1 MLQNFWVKKI
11 SPRNFIH
18 ADYQL
23 VTMSIFEIFSQNF
36 LHTDNQRV
44 TRLNA
49 SNLMKLY
56 NMLIF
61 SD

>member
-1 MLQNFWVKKI
+1 MQQNFGVKKI

-36 LHTDNQRV
+36 LRSDYQRV

-49 SNLMKLY
+49 DNLMKLY
-56 NMLIF
+56 NVLIF